1 MIKFLIIFLL
11 PLFSEIFVCTND
23 LIQQKED
30 EIIID
35 SNYNLKEAILGIQIP
50 KSIITKLILIDVE
63 YFSFDQKLHQ
73 GQVVANR
80 SVEKDI
86 TEIFK
91 FIKDSKFPIAK
102 VIPIVRYKWNDNAS
116 MSDNNTAAFNF
127 RNVKGYKIL
136 SAHSLGLAIDIN
148 PLQNPH
154 IKGKFIQPNEAKYDI
169 KIPGTIKRD
178 SKIVFEFRK
187 RGWQWGGAWKSSK
200 DYQHF
205 EKK

>member
-1 MIKFLIIFLL
+1 MTKLILLFFL
-11 PLFSEIFVCTND
+11 PLLIRIFICSND
-23 LIQQKED
+23 LKQQKED

-35 SNYNLKEAILGIQIP
+35 SNYNLKEAIQGIEIP
-50 KSIITKLILIDVE
+50 KSIITKLILIDVK
-63 YFSFDQKLHQ
+63 YFSFDQKLHR
-73 GQVVANR
+73 GQIVANR
-80 SVEKDI
+80 SVENDI
-86 TEIFK
+86 KEIFK
-91 FIKDSKFPIAK
+91 FIKELKFPIAK
-102 VIPIVRYKWNDNAS
+102 VIPIVRYKWNDEAS
-116 MSDNNTAAFNF
+116 MNDNNTTAFNF

-154 IKGKFIQPNEAKYDI
+154 VKGKFVQPPAAKYDM
-169 KIPGTIKRD
+169 KVPGTIKRD

-187 RGWQWGGAWKSSK
+187 RGWQWGGTWRSSK